1 MKLLIR
7 KNTDNG
13 RRIKYR
19 SVKLYNPPL
28 SPIEEEYTLQEL
40 LSRQSSALSRQSS
53 IGQGEY
59 KSEIIDYEI
68 NSDTYLVAVIQIMNE
83 YNNDCAVYEEEKK
96 IKECF
101 EYLIELGD
109 FLKQSFKKRDA
120 QKVIKRIK
128 TGLKKIRILEDECFV
143 MANTQKN
150 LTLIETFLENIIIT
164 INKNV

>member
-13 RRIKYR
+13 RRINYK

-28 SPIEEEYTLQEL
+28 SPIEEEYTLNEL

-53 IGQGEY
+53 IGEY

-68 NSDTYLVAVIQIMNE
+68 NSDTYIVAIIHIMNE
-83 YNNDCAVYEEEKK
+83 YNNDCEVYEEEKK

-143 MANTQKN
+143 MANTIKN